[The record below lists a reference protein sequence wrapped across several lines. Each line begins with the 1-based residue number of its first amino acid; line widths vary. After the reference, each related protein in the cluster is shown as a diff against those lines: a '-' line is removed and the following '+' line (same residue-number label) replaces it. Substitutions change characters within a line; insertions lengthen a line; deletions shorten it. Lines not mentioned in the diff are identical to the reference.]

1 MNFLNET
8 EFLLLMTHHTTR
20 ISDDDSDGEYAMTV
34 GDKLRLRE
42 VGIRTAH
49 EQPAWQT
56 IEPSKGNYNFGYLDK
71 VISDNREAG
80 LKSLLYVSGWRVPK
94 WIPNEW
100 RAKTA
105 NGVYENEMLS
115 MWNEEAQQHSDN
127 YYQML
132 YDKYAD
138 PDILWIFGEYQGGEG
153 AYPPT
158 WCLYDDAA
166 IADYKSKYG
175 SDAMPDP
182 HRKETMDWFGNKIID
197 HFVRKSSILQPRYK
211 EVWNMQQH
219 LMDTWTKAFGNFV
232 QVDIMKKYRELWPDG
247 NIVLLQATY
256 YDDSHKADNVI
267 HVDML
272 GEVTGCETIVEAM
285 FCKGLPTTTPKAIAQ
300 GFRGQ
305 LVRPAF
311 EEGSKKLEDW
321 MIENIKTSHRL
332 WSESRGLV

>member
-1 MNFLNET
+1 
-8 EFLLLMTHHTTR
+8 MTHNYSRCT
-20 ISDDDSDGEYAMTV
+20 DDNKDKEYTLTV
-34 GDKLRLRE
+34 DDRRKLRE
-42 VGIRTAH
+42 VGIQTSH

-56 IEPSKGNYNFGYLDK
+56 IEPSRGNYNFGYLDD
-71 VISDNREAG
+71 ILNTNRQAD
-80 LKSLLYVSGWRVPK
+80 LKTLFYVSGWRVPY

-105 NGVYENEMLS
+105 DGIYEREMLS
-115 MWNEEAQQHSDN
+115 MWNEEAQQYSDN

-175 SDAMPDP
+175 STAMPDP

-197 HFVRKSSILQPRYK
+197 HFVRKSTILQPRYK
-211 EVWNMQQH
+211 EVWNMQQY
-219 LMDTWTKAFGNFV
+219 LMDTWTKAFGNFAHL
-232 QVDIMKKYRELWPDG
+232 DTLKKYRELWPDG

-256 YDDSHKADNVI
+256 YDDAHKADNVLF
-267 HVDML
+267 VDML
-272 GEVTGCETIVEAM
+272 RDVTGCEVIVEAM
-285 FCKGLPTTTPKAIAQ
+285 YCKGLPTTTPKAIAQ

-305 LVRPAF
+305 IIRPCN
-311 EEGSKKLEDW
+311 EPGCTSLEQW
-321 MIENIKTSHRL
+321 MVDAIRDSHNL
-332 WSESRGLV
+332 WMESRG